1 MELLLLTAV
10 IVISLV
16 LVVFGLPGLWIMIA
30 SAVCY
35 RILLPDHPISWF
47 TIVAITILAIIA
59 EVFEFTLT
67 GKYAR
72 KYGGSRRAGW
82 GAIIG
87 GFIGMMVGIPIPVI
101 GSVIGAFAGSFA
113 GAFIA
118 EISGGKSNTAGAT
131 RVATGALVGRVV
143 ATAMKVGIGCAIA
156 AWILVAAWR

>member
-1 MELLLLTAV
+1 MELILLCAV
-10 IVISLV
+10 VVLSLI
-16 LVVFGLPGLWIMIA
+16 LIVFGLPGLWIMIA

-35 RILLPDHPISWF
+35 RILVPEQPISWV
-47 TIVAITILAIIA
+47 TIAGITILAVVA
-59 EVFEFTLT
+59 EIFEFTLT

-87 GFIGMMVGIPIPVI
+87 GFIGAIVGIPVPII
-101 GSVIGAFAGSFA
+101 GSVIGAFAGSFV

-118 EISGGKSNTAGAT
+118 ELSGGKAGAGDAT
-131 RVATGALVGRVV
+131 RVATGALIGRAV
-143 ATAMKVGIGCAIA
+143 ATALKVGIGCTIA

>member
-1 MELLLLTAV
+1 MEMLLLTAV

-16 LVVFGLPGLWIMIA
+16 LVVFGLPGLWVMIA

-47 TIVAITILAIIA
+47 TIVAITILAIVA

-87 GFIGMMVGIPIPVI
+87 GFIGMMVGIPVPII
-101 GSVIGAFAGSFA
+101 GSVIGAFAGSFV

-118 EISGGKSNTAGAT
+118 EISGGQSNTAGAT
-131 RVATGALVGRVV
+131 RVATGALIGRVV

>member
-1 MELLLLTAV
+1 MELILLAVV
-10 IVISLV
+10 IVLSLI
-16 LVVFGLPGLWIMIA
+16 LIVFGLPGLWVMIA
-30 SAVCY
+30 SAVCFK
-35 RILLPDHPISWF
+35 ILVPDH
-47 TIVAITILAIIA
+47 TIGWGSIVIITTLAVIA

-87 GFIGMMVGIPIPVI
+87 GFIGMMVGIPVPII
-101 GSVIGAFAGSFA
+101 GPVIGAFAGSFI

-118 EISGGKSNTAGAT
+118 ELSGGTSSASGAT

-143 ATAMKVGIGCAIA
+143 ATALKVAIGCAIA

>member
-10 IVISLV
+10 IVVSLV
-16 LVVFGLPGLWIMIA
+16 LVVLGLPGLWVMIA
-30 SAVCY
+30 SAVAY
-35 RILLPDHPISWF
+35 RILLPDNPISWF
-47 TIVAITILAIIA
+47 TIIAVTSLAIVA

-72 KYGGSRRAGW
+72 RYGGSRRAGW

-87 GFIGMMVGIPIPVI
+87 GFIGMMVGIPIPII
-101 GSVIGAFAGSFA
+101 GSVIGAFAGSFV

-118 EISGGKSNTAGAT
+118 EISGGQSNTAGAT
-131 RVATGALVGRVV
+131 RVAKGALVGRVV

-156 AWILVAAWR
+156 AWIFVAAWR

>member
-10 IVISLV
+10 IILSMILI
-16 LVVFGLPGLWIMIA
+16 VFGLPGLWVMIA

-35 RILLPDHPISWF
+35 RILVESHPISWF
-47 TIVAITILAIIA
+47 TIAAITILAICA

-87 GFIGMMVGIPIPVI
+87 GFIGMMVGIPVPII
-101 GSVIGAFAGSFA
+101 GSVIGAFAGSFV

-118 EISGGKSNTAGAT
+118 EISGGKSGAAGAT

-143 ATAMKVGIGCAIA
+143 ATALKVGIGCAIA
-156 AWILVAAWR
+156 AWILVAAWQ

>member
-1 MELLLLTAV
+1 MELILLTAV
-10 IVISLV
+10 IVLSLI
-16 LVVFGLPGLWIMIA
+16 LIVFGLPGLWVMIA

-35 RILLPDHPISWF
+35 RILLPEHPISWF
-47 TIVAITILAIIA
+47 TIVAITVLALCA

-87 GFIGMMVGIPIPVI
+87 GFIGMMVGIPVPII
-101 GSVIGAFAGSFA
+101 GSVIGAFAGSFV

-118 EISGGKSNTAGAT
+118 EISGGQSGARGAT

-143 ATAMKVGIGCAIA
+143 ATALKVGIGCAIA

>member
-1 MELLLLTAV
+1 MELLILSAV
-10 IVISLV
+10 IVLSMV
-16 LVVFGLPGLWIMIA
+16 LVVLGMPGLWVMIA

-35 RILLPDHPISWF
+35 KILVPDHTIGWF
-47 TIVAITILAIIA
+47 TIAAITFLAVCA
-59 EVFEFTLT
+59 EVFEYTLT

-87 GFIGMMVGIPIPVI
+87 GFIGMMVGIPVPVI
-101 GSVIGAFAGSFA
+101 GSVIGAFAGSFV

-118 EISGGKSNTAGAT
+118 EMSGGQSTTAGAT

-143 ATAMKVGIGCAIA
+143 ATALKVGIGCAIA

>member
-1 MELLLLTAV
+1 MELLLLSAV
-10 IVISLV
+10 ILISLV
-16 LVVFGLPGLWIMIA
+16 MIVFGLPGLWVMIA
-30 SAVCY
+30 AAVCY
-35 RILLPDHPISWF
+35 RLLLPDNPISWF
-47 TIVAITILAIIA
+47 TIIAITGLAVVA

-87 GFIGMMVGIPIPVI
+87 GFIGMMVGIPIPII
-101 GSVIGAFAGSFA
+101 GSVIGAFAGSFV

-118 EISGGKSNTAGAT
+118 EMSGGQSSTAGAT
-131 RVATGALVGRVV
+131 RVATGALVGRAV

-156 AWILVAAWR
+156 AWIFVAAWR

>member
-1 MELLLLTAV
+1 MELILLSAV
-10 IVISLV
+10 IALSMI

-35 RILLPDHPISWF
+35 RILVPGQPISWF
-47 TIVAITILAIIA
+47 TIVAITILALCA
-59 EVFEFTLT
+59 EVFEYTLT

-87 GFIGMMVGIPIPVI
+87 GFIGMMVGIPIPII
-101 GSVIGAFAGSFA
+101 GSVIGAFAGSFI

-118 EISGGKSNTAGAT
+118 ELSGGQSTTAGAT

-143 ATAMKVGIGCAIA
+143 ATALKVGIGCAIA

>member
-1 MELLLLTAV
+1 MELILLSAV
-10 IVISLV
+10 IVLSMILI
-16 LVVFGLPGLWIMIA
+16 VFGLPGLWVMIA

-35 RILLPDHPISWF
+35 RILVPGQPISWF
-47 TIVAITILAIIA
+47 TIVAITILAVCA
-59 EVFEFTLT
+59 EVFEYTLT

-87 GFIGMMVGIPIPVI
+87 GFIGMMVGIPVPII
-101 GSVIGAFAGSFA
+101 GSVVGAFAGSFI

-118 EISGGKSNTAGAT
+118 ELSGGTSSAAGAT
-131 RVATGALVGRVV
+131 KVATGALVGRVV
-143 ATAMKVGIGCAIA
+143 ATALKVGIGCAIA

>member
-1 MELLLLTAV
+1 MELLLLSAV
-10 IVISLV
+10 IILSLI
-16 LVVFGLPGLWIMIA
+16 LIVFGLPGLWVMIA
-30 SAVCY
+30 AAVAY
-35 RILLPDHPISWF
+35 KILVPEHPIGWF
-47 TIVAITILAIIA
+47 TIAAITTMAVVA

-87 GFIGMMVGIPIPVI
+87 GFVGIMVGLPVPVI

-118 EISGGKSNTAGAT
+118 ELSVTRSGAGDAT
-131 RVATGALVGRVV
+131 RVATGAVIGRAV
-143 ATAMKVGIGCAIA
+143 ATALKVGIGCAIA
-156 AWILVAAWR
+156 AWILVAAW

>member
-1 MELLLLTAV
+1 MELLLLSAV

-16 LVVFGLPGLWIMIA
+16 LVVFGLPGLWVMIA
-30 SAVCY
+30 SAVGY
-35 RILLPDHPISWF
+35 RILLPDNPISWF
-47 TIVAITILAIIA
+47 TIAAITVLAIVA

-67 GKYAR
+67 GTYAR

-87 GFIGMMVGIPIPVI
+87 GVIGMMVGIPVPVI
-101 GSVIGAFAGSFA
+101 GSVIGAFAGSFV

-118 EISGGKSNTAGAT
+118 EISGGQSSTAGAT

>member
-1 MELLLLTAV
+1 MELLLLSAV
-10 IVISLV
+10 IVMSLV
-16 LVVFGLPGLWIMIA
+16 LIVFGLPGLWLMIA

-35 RILLPDHPISWF
+35 RILLPDNPISWF
-47 TIVAITILAIIA
+47 TIVSITVLAIVA

-87 GFIGMMVGIPIPVI
+87 GLIGMMVGIPIPII

-118 EISGGKSNTAGAT
+118 EMSGGRSSTAGAT

>member
-1 MELLLLTAV
+1 MELLLLSAV
-10 IVISLV
+10 ILLSMILI
-16 LVVFGLPGLWIMIA
+16 VFGLPGLWVMIA

-35 RILLPDHPISWF
+35 RILVPGQPIGWW
-47 TIVAITILAIIA
+47 TITAITILAICA
-59 EVFEFTLT
+59 ELLEFTLT

-101 GSVIGAFAGSFA
+101 GSVIGAFAGSFI

-118 EISGGKSNTAGAT
+118 ELSGGKSNTAGAT

-143 ATAMKVGIGCAIA
+143 ATALKVGIGCAIA